1 MIDRPA
7 DSAGLVS
14 REVRTG
20 SRDGATT
27 RVVVARRSY
36 ATDQADLWDA
46 LTSIERL
53 PRWFLPVRGDLRLGG
68 RFQFEGNAG
77 GVVQECRAP
86 ESFTVTWEMGPMTS
100 WLTVTLRP
108 DGEGTELEL
117 VHEAPVDP
125 DMWRRFGPG
134 AVGLGW
140 DGALMGL
147 GLHLQTGEPVDPTAA
162 LAFPLSSEGGEFFRA
177 AAAAWAAA
185 AIADG
190 DAVDEATGAAE
201 ASIAFYTTAPDD
213 DSTAGGG

>member
-1 MIDRPA
+1 MIDRPTA
-7 DSAGLVS
+7 VAELVS

-20 SRDGATT
+20 ARDGTKT
-27 RVVVARRSY
+27 RIVVARRSY

-46 LTSIERL
+46 LTSVERL
-53 PRWFLPVRGDLRLGG
+53 PRWFLPVTGDLRLGG
-68 RFQFEGNAG
+68 RYQFEGNAG

-100 WLTVTLRP
+100 WLTVTLSP
-108 DGEGTELEL
+108 DGDGTKLEL

-125 DMWRRFGPG
+125 EMWRQYGPG

-147 GLHLQTGEPVDPTAA
+147 GLHLHSGESVDPA
-162 LAFPLSSEGGEFFRA
+162 LAQAFPLTPEGGEFYRT

-185 AIADG
+185 AIEDG
-190 DAVDEATGAAE
+190 DPADEAEGAAQ

-213 DSTAGGG
+213 DPAAGA